1 MSLSP
6 SRAVACSAFAAL
18 FGVALLVSAHA
29 QKKAPKL
36 DVEYVPTPP
45 HMVKRMLDMAAVGPN
60 DYVIDLG
67 CGDGR
72 IAIAAAL
79 RGARALGVDL
89 DPDRIKEAKANAEKA
104 KVTDR
109 VTFLQQNLFD
119 TDIKD
124 ATVLTMYL
132 LPELNRKLSPTI
144 LKLKPGTRVVSHE
157 FDMDPWIA
165 DRHVEIG
172 ENEIYFWIVP
182 AQVAG
187 NWKVKSGDQEFSV
200 EIKQRFQRIQGV
212 AKVGKGNVT
221 LRNAKMN
228 GDKIEF
234 VVTLNGKRVPFR
246 GTVDG
251 DKMSGKTGA
260 GAEWTAT
267 RS

>member
-1 MSLSP
+1 MF
-6 SRAVACSAFAAL
+6 VAL
-18 FGVALLVSAHA
+18 VGGALLVSAHA
-29 QKKAPKL
+29 QKL
-36 DVEYVPTPP
+36 DVEYVPTPQSI
-45 HMVKRMLDMAAVGPN
+45 VKRMLDMAAVGPK

-89 DPDRIKEAKANAEKA
+89 DPNRIKEA
-104 KVTDR
+104 
-109 VTFLQQNLFD
+109 
-119 TDIKD
+119 
-124 ATVLTMYL
+124 TVLTLYL

-157 FDMDPWIA
+157 FDMDPWVA

-172 ENEIYFWIVP
+172 ENEIYYWVVP
-182 AQVAG
+182 APVAG
-187 NWKVKSGDQEFSV
+187 NWQVKSGEQEFTV
-200 EIKQRFQRIQGV
+200 AIKQSFQRIRGTAQI
-212 AKVGKGNVT
+212 GKRSVP
-221 LRNAKMN
+221 LRNAKMQ

-251 DKMSGKTGA
+251 DKMSGKNNA
-260 GAEWTAT
+260 GVEWTAS